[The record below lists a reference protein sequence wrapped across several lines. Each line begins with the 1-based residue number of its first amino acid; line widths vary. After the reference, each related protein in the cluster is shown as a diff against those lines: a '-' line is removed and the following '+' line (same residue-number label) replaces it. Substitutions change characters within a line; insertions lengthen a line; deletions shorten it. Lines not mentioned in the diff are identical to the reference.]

1 MSEWISYYF
10 LMALKAFEK
19 ALKKIQEGLATF
31 FGKVVAFVL
40 LAHLAAVFML
50 VLFSSSVFQKPVAN
64 KKKVAVAQVVL
75 QPKKTSA
82 SGGEIA
88 SSQEAKRLEKTT
100 ASSSQEKIEKTS
112 KKTAVSEKSAEKKV
126 KSVKSAQE
134 QKKQSPKESL
144 IKTARKEGAKE
155 KAKEKIAEAKQALS
169 SSASFA
175 SLPKDAHM
183 PIASLSSVSSSL
195 AAESSFGG
203 AAACAEDIVAEKMR
217 TFLTLPEHGSVQIE
231 LTLSGKG
238 EIEKIVIAQ
247 ADSEKNR
254 RYVEKSLKGMQFFEV
269 ASLLRGKRQTLL
281 LLLTSK

>member
-1 MSEWISYYF
+1 
-10 LMALKAFEK
+10 MALKAFEK

-40 LAHLAAVFML
+40 LVHFAAVFML

-64 KKKVAVAQVVL
+64 KKKVAVTQVFL
-75 QPKKTSA
+75 QPKKNSA
-82 SGGEIA
+82 SEGKIA
-88 SSQEAKRLEKTT
+88 TLQEAKKLEKT
-100 ASSSQEKIEKTS
+100 AISSSQGKVEQKIEKTS
-112 KKTAVSEKSAEKKV
+112 KKTAVSEKSAEKKENQKKVKPV
-126 KSVKSAQE
+126 KSVQE
-134 QKKQSPKESL
+134 KKQSPKESL
-144 IKTARKEGAKE
+144 VKTARKEGAKE

-183 PIASLSSVSSSL
+183 PIASLSSASSSF

-203 AAACAEDIVAEKMR
+203 AATACAEDIVAEKMR

-231 LTLSGKG
+231 LTLSGQG